1 VNLKGPFIA
10 ACVSAILFVSVSQN
24 TLGID
29 EDTLNAVVVLIL
41 GGSQLDSDDDG
52 VPDLED
58 AFPEDPAESL
68 DTDGDGVGNNSDL
81 DDDGD
86 GIADADDAF
95 PLVAIGGLTDTD
107 GDGAPDECDASCA
120 GAGMLAD
127 DDDDNDGV
135 NDEGDAFPKDPYEQ
149 SDSDSD
155 GIGDRSDVSPLD
167 PGITRAIRF
176 ALSSGVDSLAIGEKQ
191 GPTIGSRVQSALV
204 DADSTFEA
212 NSNAV
217 TYDEAGKVVEDT
229 ILSNEELFFAEANL
243 SPNGQYTY
251 LLTGP
256 HIQRALDLPPEVCN
270 VYRVDKQTDEF
281 ECLLMSGDEFGSVST
296 KSLAAEHRLDM
307 GRTGMVFRADGAA
320 LMQGFAPRD
329 LPQGVSGN
337 DSTFF
342 MGVDGSVV
350 PIEPSSGF
358 ISMDAFWLSDD
369 VIGLLEAPWYGPDA
383 GDSTQLRLIDSQDLA
398 TDIEVVSLQSDHP
411 YYIAEWEGKIYTPG
425 KVFDFQT
432 RSVSDRAPPDGYGG
446 WEEKILVSPDGL
458 DAWSIS
464 SVYGSVDEG
473 RPDEITT
480 YAIPLSES
488 GGPVIA
494 LTDPVQ
500 FSGNY
505 ANLDQSGVGTDIK
518 YAPFAF
524 NEEFLAYESLLLPE
538 IELISVAGS
547 DVVAGAR
554 YTIDLPDR
562 QVSLIVGPGW
572 WGVVIPERPTEDLVV
587 QYTYRETY
595 GDPSSPLQT
604 GDVLVELSTMQ
615 AWFDD
620 ESGERPGCEP
630 RDGDC
635 LNIANPA
642 PHRETVCVHKRGST
656 SQDRCIKFSEEQGVQ
671 WDLDVWNLDMESLR
685 GKRYDGN
692 EVYPNGAGGNAFPG
706 VQTALLIGDR
716 LQAYVKDSAT
726 NQYYAIIGGVGQ
738 FHSQGQAA
746 LLIAPAQNAASE
758 SFILNQATKLSASD
772 PVGHAGIS
780 IDFSALIADGDEV
793 TVKLDFIREL
803 TSLVSAPS
811 VVVKKND
818 VALSG
823 VTEPELSDDGKS
835 LTLTFPRGALE
846 PSAIF
851 ELNIPSGF
859 YFSGSAVLSTNANPL
874 LFFGSNVTIVN

>member
-1 VNLKGPFIA
+1 MNLKNSLVA
-10 ACVSAILFVSVSQN
+10 AFASAILLFCVPQN
-24 TLGID
+24 AVGIYDETLK
-29 EDTLNAVVVLIL
+29 AVVVVIL

-52 VPDLED
+52 VLDLED
-58 AFPEDPAESL
+58 AFPEDPTESL
-68 DTDGDGVGNNSDL
+68 DTDGDGVGNNSDP

-86 GIADADDAF
+86 GIADSDDAF
-95 PLVAIGGLTDTD
+95 PLVSIGDLTDTD
-107 GDGAPDECDASCA
+107 GDGAPDECDASCTSL
-120 GAGMLAD
+120 GMLAD
-127 DDDDNDGV
+127 GDDDNDGV
-135 NDEGDAFPKDPYEQ
+135 KDEEDAFPKDSYEQ
-149 SDSDSD
+149 YDSDSD
-155 GIGDRSDVSPLD
+155 GIGDRSDVAPSD
-167 PGITRAIRF
+167 PEVTRAIRF

-191 GPTIGSRVQSALV
+191 GPATGSRVQSALV
-204 DADSTFEA
+204 DDDSDFEA
-212 NSNAV
+212 NSNTV
-217 TYDEAGKVVEDT
+217 TYDEAGEVVPDT

-243 SPNGQYTY
+243 SPDGQYTY

-270 VYRVDKQTDEF
+270 LYQIDKETDEF
-281 ECLLMSGDEFGSVST
+281 LCLLRAGDEFGSVNT

-329 LPQGVSGN
+329 LPEGVCCN

-342 MGVDGSVV
+342 MDADGSVV
-350 PIEPSSGF
+350 PIEPSNGF
-358 ISMDAFWLSDD
+358 ISMDAFWLSDA

-383 GDSTQLRLIDSQDLA
+383 GESTQLRLVDAQDLA
-398 TDIEVVSLQSDHP
+398 TDVQVVSLQSDHP

-425 KVFDFQT
+425 KVFDSQT
-432 RSVSDRAPPDGYGG
+432 RSVSDRSPPEGYDG

-464 SVYGSVDEG
+464 SVYGSVEEG
-473 RPDEITT
+473 YPDAITT
-480 YAIPLSES
+480 YAIPLSEP

-524 NEEFLAYESLLLPE
+524 NEEFLAYESLRLPE
-538 IELISVAGS
+538 IELISVAGTE
-547 DVVAGAR
+547 VIAGNR
-554 YTIDLPDR
+554 YTIELPDR
-562 QVSLIVGPGW
+562 QESLIVGPGW
-572 WGVVIPERPTEDLVV
+572 WGVEIPERPTEDLIV
-587 QYTYRETY
+587 QYTYHETY

-604 GDVLVELSTMQ
+604 GEVAIELGTMQ

-620 ESGERPGCEP
+620 ESGERPGCEAG
-630 RDGDC
+630 DGDC

-642 PHRETVCVHKRGST
+642 PHRETVCVHRRGST
-656 SQDRCIKFSEEQGVQ
+656 SQDRCIEFSEEQGAQ

-685 GKRYDGN
+685 GTRYDGN

-726 NQYYAIIGGVGQ
+726 HQYYAIIGGVEQ

-758 SFILNQATKLSASD
+758 SFILNQAAKLSAPD
-772 PVGHAGIS
+772 PVGQEGIS
-780 IDFSALIADGDEV
+780 VDFSALIAAGDEV
-793 TVKLDFIREL
+793 AVKLDFARAL
-803 TSLVSAPS
+803 TSLVAPPS

-818 VALSG
+818 AVLSG
-823 VTEPELSDDGKS
+823 VTEPELADDALS
-835 LTLTFPRGALE
+835 LTLTFPSAALE

-851 ELNIPSGF
+851 ELTIPGGF

-874 LFFGSNVTIVN
+874 LFFGSNVTTQN